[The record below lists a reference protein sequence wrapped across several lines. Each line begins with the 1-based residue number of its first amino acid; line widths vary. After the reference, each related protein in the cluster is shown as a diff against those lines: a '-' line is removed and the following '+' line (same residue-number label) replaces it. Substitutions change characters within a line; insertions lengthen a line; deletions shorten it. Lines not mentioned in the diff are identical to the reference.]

1 VLLLEPSHEQ
11 AIDRLLEAANG
22 RRTAR
27 VMTRLEV
34 LEAADE
40 AKRGEYVLKHA
51 GTVDDARAQTTLCLA
66 VRTDR
71 GVVIGIGAA
80 RANSPEAGQLWPL
93 LERWIPDGSARAV
106 QRARSWARRVRDRY
120 VTLPLVTDGHEPTH
134 PHPARGDTQAL
145 LQAVLD
151 DPDALAPRQVYADV
165 LLSAGDPR
173 GELIQVQLQREL
185 LPPDDERQPA
195 LAEREVLLRAPLEQT
210 LRDRLAD
217 RVIHL
222 EFRRGFVE
230 RATLHAAAVFDGLTS
245 LLESEPVRYLRLVD
259 LSPEDVPRLAMAPWL
274 KRLAGLELNHLQQ
287 ADRRRALNHEDV
299 IRLLDTDGLRGLK
312 RLGLS
317 GHRIEDMGAIVL
329 ARNLP
334 AAAPKLTELQVARDE
349 LTPVGVGTLADAA
362 WFQRLQVI
370 DLASNK
376 LAVGGADLIASCAS
390 PRLRELDLSNNL
402 LGDEGARAIAGA
414 PRLAGLVSLGLYANH
429 IGPYGAKALLD
440 SAFLRGVRD
449 FNLGGNRIGSQAA
462 KRLSERSHEKL
473 P

>member
-1 VLLLEPSHEQ
+1 VLLLEPSHEL

-27 VMTRLEV
+27 VMTRSEV
-34 LEAADE
+34 LDLAEE
-40 AKRGEYVLKHA
+40 AKAGEYVLKHA

-71 GVVIGIGAA
+71 GVVLGIGAA
-80 RANSPEAGQLWPL
+80 RANSPEAGQLWPI

-106 QRARSWARRVRDRY
+106 QRARSWARRVREKF
-120 VTLPLVTDGHEPTH
+120 VTLPLKEGSAETAAPFATH
-134 PHPARGDTQAL
+134 GDARDL
-145 LQAVLD
+145 LHAVLD
-151 DPDALAPRQVYADV
+151 DPDALPPRQVYAD
-165 LLSAGDPR
+165 LLLASGDPR

-195 LAEREVLLRAPLEQT
+195 LAEREVLLREPLERQW
-210 LRDRLAD
+210 RDRLAD

-230 RATLHAAAVFDGLTS
+230 RATLHAAAVFDGLTA
-245 LLESEPVRYLRLVD
+245 LLESEPVRHLRLVD
-259 LSPEDVPRLAMAPWL
+259 LSPDDVPRLAMAPWL
-274 KRLAGLELNHLQQ
+274 KRLTGLELNHLQPI
-287 ADRRRALNHEDV
+287 DRRRALNYEDI
-299 IRLLDTDGLRGLK
+299 IRLLDTDGLRALK

-317 GHRIEDMGAIVL
+317 GHRIEDMGAMVL

-334 AAAPKLTELQVARDE
+334 AAAPKLSELQVARDE
-349 LTPVGVGTLADAA
+349 LTPVGVGTMAETA
-362 WFQRLQVI
+362 WFQRLSAL
-370 DLASNK
+370 DLGGNK
-376 LAVGGADLIASCAS
+376 LGAGGADLVAACSS
-390 PRLRELDLSNNL
+390 GRLRTLDLANNL

-429 IGPYGAKALLD
+429 IGPYGAKELLD

-449 FNLGGNRIGSQAA
+449 FNLGGNRIGSIAA
-462 KRLSERSHEKL
+462 KRLTDRSH
-473 P
+473 